1 MNTEQKTA
9 KEPKRL
15 RLPATEEEI
24 RSVRVGDMLLLDGFL
39 YTGRDAVLPRLT
51 AACAK
56 PSYCGPDLR
65 GSAVFHT
72 AVSPAGV
79 GPTSSNKLEILQSMV
94 PLAKQGVLMH
104 IGKGALDQETVH
116 ALCREGAVYAVTP
129 PVTALFNACIEEREV
144 VFGADLGMEAMNRL
158 NVHDFPVIIAAAG
171 GESLYEKR

>member
-1 MNTEQKTA
+1 MNTDQKSFR
-9 KEPKRL
+9 EPKRL

-24 RSVRVGDMLLLDGFL
+24 RSLRVGDMLLLDGFL
-39 YTGRDAVLPRLT
+39 YTGRDAVLPCLVK
-51 AACAK
+51 ACAK
-56 PSYCGPDLR
+56 SSYCGPDLR

-104 IGKGALDQETVH
+104 IGKGALDPETVQ
-116 ALCREGAVYAVTP
+116 ALCNEGAVYAVTP

-158 NVHDFPVIIAAAG
+158 KVHDFPVIVAAAG
-171 GESLYEKR
+171 GESLYEKH